1 MFHPNLAWIEV
12 KEVFRH
18 CLWNALMKQSIGSSA
33 AEQWATA
40 HEYNSSG
47 IDKTMD
53 LHNNRDGDL
62 FRSLFLSLQG
72 REE

>member
-1 MFHPNLAWIEV
+1 
-12 KEVFRH
+12 
-18 CLWNALMKQSIGSSA
+18 MKQSIGSSA

-62 FRSLFLSLQG
+62 FRSLSLSLQG